1 MSRCNDGID
10 SVNDFPNPVYENN
23 NAKHE
28 DSETDQTEQTV
39 PDEKNRPVALVPEY
53 LESLISGY
61 TKNRRADII
70 RIRQLVQ
77 TGEFEEAQ
85 RLAHS
90 MKGSGGGY
98 GFQKISELGAS
109 MEIAAKSL
117 DGNKILS
124 GIDELEKYLDTVR
137 IEYIDEDD

>member
-1 MSRCNDGID
+1 VSVFDNSTCPENGIAASAHGGSSSEHANSVCEHTDG
-10 SVNDFPNPVYENN
+10 V
-23 NAKHE
+23 K
-28 DSETDQTEQTV
+28 T
-39 PDEKNRPVALVPEY
+39 RPVALIPED
-53 LESLISGY
+53 LESLIPGY
-61 TKNRRADII
+61 MKNRRSDIS

-77 TGEFEEAQ
+77 NSEFEEVQ

-109 MEIAAKSL
+109 MEIAANSL
-117 DGNKILS
+117 DSRRILS

-137 IEYIDEDD
+137 IEYVDDDD